1 MKGYRDNGGGG
12 GGFGAR
18 SKTVYDDVFGGPP
31 KFGATTL
38 PPRLEDY
45 TEIFQGFH
53 ASRGSSIPVLD
64 LPPPSEESDDVW
76 FDVQS
81 SKLDYSE
88 VFGGFNCLDFAV
100 SYEEL
105 FNSSKVGDDDSSD
118 EVWTPAQT
126 ESPSDESD
134 PYASLET
141 NQHVSTADPNQL
153 FGVKLQNEP
162 NMAAE
167 KDIENDSQF
176 LDLCG
181 STVLD
186 NQALPSNMENENL
199 FSLANNDRCASTDFD
214 GVAEGKRLKK
224 SLSQPLDSVCG
235 TERYGSD
242 ISHLVG
248 DQKAYPVATRPVR
261 SLSGVSLKTQPSHL
275 PPPSRPPPALTSKK
289 GDTGSFNLKLK
300 TSKSYAFERIPG
312 DQSPPYFD
320 VEIDASSSAAADAA
334 AMKDAVEQAQAKL
347 RSAKELMDRKKE
359 GLQCRSK
366 LRMENNVGDKKGR
379 VNEDYE
385 RANSFGGKR
394 INGSIERDS
403 TRTRLEVREESQN
416 MNIIK
421 DVKGSVDGERN
432 ITETGKTIERKT
444 VKEQKMHL
452 VLDETKGTVASRE
465 VTQPFENIVMRQVKD
480 AGILEPDARS
490 RGFKQNNKVV
500 LESSQQ
506 KEDGKNIQ
514 ERELCGLVENDE
526 TRETLDRTH
535 REEEHLKEPTI
546 AQKACQPRETEK
558 RFFVSQQHGEIKTPS
573 DADESEMY
581 ENLIEIQLKDN
592 DMETGRKLVGAN
604 EKVVIANPLK
614 NDNKRKAL
622 GMGSDPYDWEDLDI
636 GFQDATEKE
645 HEKVLKE
652 TEEQDEKEAQQLV
665 PPEIAIIQSE
675 EEEDHE
681 EGSERIVKDPFC
693 WEDYEKMPVKA
704 SEQWLEESDKISETV
719 SEHEENKKEQTPDHI
734 EEILQE
740 DLMQDE
746 DKIKAEEALKQDEKV
761 EKKEKACA
769 KDDNAQTLNHA
780 EANENTDTIHEMDC
794 NSEENRRL
802 LNDHGREESKKGE
815 EAVSENDGI
824 EKEQEGI
831 KWDDDNKRLSSNE
844 ENESSTGENSE
855 ASDVAYQ
862 VDDNEILQATGD
874 VQQDIPNE
882 INEATPETL
891 FTVKNGKPRS
901 NGHNEKVEG
910 TVDQIHEVGEESF
923 SSSGLNQKDMQ
934 GVKVEVRI
942 AGVPNTISSNESAGK
957 IYGVNVIGQTPMG
970 NDKRTSESKNS
981 INFTHNHE
989 GKRTNA
995 HPEGRTTT
1003 STYPQVAKEW
1013 VEAETKPLTD
1023 QVDSLRNTNN
1033 PASKVA
1039 GRSMERKDEIRNKVV
1054 SEDREKEEKLQRERE
1069 LENERLRKIEEE
1081 RERQIEREKD
1091 RMAVDRATLEA
1102 RERAFA
1108 ETRERAERAAVDRA
1122 TAEFRQRALAE
1133 ARERLEKACAEARER
1148 SLAEKAM
1155 EGRLRV
1161 EKATAEARERA
1172 ERSVGDKF
1180 SASKS
1185 STMRQNSLSSDLP
1198 DSQFQKAGSFS
1209 GLRYSQ
1215 TAAQNGGEDESPQ
1228 RCKARLE
1235 RHQRTADRAAKALA
1249 EKNMR
1254 DLVAQKE
1261 QAERNRLAEVLD
1273 AEVKRWCSGKQG
1285 NLRAL
1290 LSTLQYILGSDSGWQ
1305 PVPLTEVIT
1314 TAAVKKA
1321 YRKATLCVHPDKLQ
1335 QRGATIQ
1342 QKYICEKV
1350 FDLLKEAWNKFNS
1363 EER

>member
-12 GGFGAR
+12 GGGFGAR
-18 SKTVYDDVFGGPP
+18 NKTVYDDVFGGPP

-64 LPPPSEESDDVW
+64 LPPPSEECDDVW

-88 VFGGFNCLDFAV
+88 VFGGFNGLDFAV

-105 FNSSKVGDDDSSD
+105 
-118 EVWTPAQT
+118 TPVQS

-141 NQHVSTADPNQL
+141 NQHVPNADASQL
-153 FGVKLQNEP
+153 FSVKLHNEP
-162 NMAAE
+162 NMEAE
-167 KDIENDSQF
+167 KDMENDSQF
-176 LDLCG
+176 LDLPG

-186 NQALPSNMENENL
+186 NQALPSNMENEKS
-199 FSLANNDRCASTDFD
+199 FSLANNDRCASKDFG

-235 TERYGSD
+235 TERYGCDVSN
-242 ISHLVG
+242 LVG
-248 DQKAYPVATRPVR
+248 DQKAYPVGTRPVL
-261 SLSGVSLKTQPSHL
+261 SVSGVSLKTQPSHL

-289 GDTGSFNLKLK
+289 GDTGSSNLKLK
-300 TSKSYAFERIPG
+300 TSKSYAFERMTG

-359 GLQCRSK
+359 GLQGRSR

-394 INGSIERDS
+394 MNGSIERDS
-403 TRTRLEVREESQN
+403 TRTRLDVREESQN
-416 MNIIK
+416 IKIIK

-432 ITETGKTIERKT
+432 KTEGGKPIERKT
-444 VKEQKMHL
+444 EKEHKMHL

-465 VTQPFENIVMRQVKD
+465 VTQPFENVVRRQVKD

-500 LESSQQ
+500 LESFHQT
-506 KEDGKNIQ
+506 EDGKNQQ
-514 ERELCGLVENDE
+514 EREPLVENDK
-526 TRETLDRTH
+526 TKETLDSSH

-546 AQKACQPRETEK
+546 AQKTCQPREMEK
-558 RFFVSQQHGEIKTPS
+558 KFFVSQQHGEIKALS
-573 DADESEMY
+573 DADDSELY

-592 DMETGRKLVGAN
+592 DMETGIKLVGAN
-604 EKVVIANPLK
+604 EKVVIENLLK
-614 NDNKRKAL
+614 NDNERKAL
-622 GMGSDPYDWEDLDI
+622 GMGSDPYDWEDLDV
-636 GFQDATEKE
+636 GFHDTTEKE
-645 HEKVLKE
+645 HERGLKE
-652 TEEQDEKEAQQLV
+652 TEVQDEKEAQQLV
-665 PPEIAIIQSE
+665 PPEIAIIQSK
-675 EEEDHE
+675 EEDHE
-681 EGSERIVKDPFC
+681 EGTERIVKDPFC
-693 WEDYEKMPVKA
+693 WEDDEKMPVNA
-704 SEQWLEESDKISETV
+704 SEQWSEESDKISETV
-719 SEHEENKKEQTPDHI
+719 SEQEQYKKEQTPDHI

-740 DLMQDE
+740 DFMQNE
-746 DKIKAEEALKQDEKV
+746 DKIKAEEAIEQDEKV
-761 EKKEKACA
+761 KEKEKACA
-769 KDDNAQTLNHA
+769 KDDNVQTLNHA
-780 EANENTDTIHEMDC
+780 AANENTDTSHGIDC
-794 NSEENRRL
+794 NSVGNRIL
-802 LNDHGREESKKGE
+802 LNDNEREESKAGK

-844 ENESSTGENSE
+844 ENESTTGENSE
-855 ASDVAYQ
+855 ASDVVYQ
-862 VDDNEILQATGD
+862 ADDNEILEATED
-874 VQQDIPNE
+874 VQQDIPSERNE
-882 INEATPETL
+882 VTPETL

-910 TVDQIHEVGEESF
+910 TVDQIHEVGEDSF
-923 SSSGLNQKDMQ
+923 SSSGLNQSDMQ
-934 GVKVEVRI
+934 GVKVEVRV
-942 AGVPNTISSNESAGK
+942 AGVPSSISSIESAGK
-957 IYGVNVIGQTPMG
+957 IYGVNVVGQTPMG
-970 NDKRTSESKNS
+970 NDKRTFESKNS

-989 GKRTNA
+989 GKRTNV
-995 HPEGRTTT
+995 HPDGRTNTT
-1003 STYPQVAKEW
+1003 TYPQVAKEW
-1013 VEAETKPLTD
+1013 VEAETKPLSD

-1033 PASKVA
+1033 AASKVA
-1039 GRSMERKDEIRNKVV
+1039 GRSMERKDEIRNKAV

-1185 STMRQNSLSSDLP
+1185 STMRQNSLSSV
-1198 DSQFQKAGSFS
+1198 SIYYF
-1209 GLRYSQ
+1209 
-1215 TAAQNGGEDESPQ
+1215 
-1228 RCKARLE
+1228 
-1235 RHQRTADRAAKALA
+1235 
-1249 EKNMR
+1249 
-1254 DLVAQKE
+1254 
-1261 QAERNRLAEVLD
+1261 
-1273 AEVKRWCSGKQG
+1273 
-1285 NLRAL
+1285 
-1290 LSTLQYILGSDSGWQ
+1290 
-1305 PVPLTEVIT
+1305 
-1314 TAAVKKA
+1314 
-1321 YRKATLCVHPDKLQ
+1321 
-1335 QRGATIQ
+1335 
-1342 QKYICEKV
+1342 
-1350 FDLLKEAWNKFNS
+1350 
-1363 EER
+1363 

>member
-1 MKGYRDNGGGG
+1 MKSYRDNGGGG

-18 SKTVYDDVFGGPP
+18 NKTVYDDVFGGPP

-38 PPRLEDY
+38 PPRVEDY

-88 VFGGFNCLDFAV
+88 VFGGFNGLDFAV

-118 EVWTPAQT
+118 EVWTPAQS

-162 NMAAE
+162 NMEAE
-167 KDIENDSQF
+167 KDMVNDSQF

-181 STVLD
+181 STVID
-186 NQALPSNMENENL
+186 NQALPSNMENEKL
-199 FSLANNDRCASTDFD
+199 FSLANNDRCASKDFG

-235 TERYGSD
+235 TERYGCD

-248 DQKAYPVATRPVR
+248 DQKADPVGTRPVLFV
-261 SLSGVSLKTQPSHL
+261 SDVSLKTQPSHL

-289 GDTGSFNLKLK
+289 GDTGSSNLKLK
-300 TSKSYAFERIPG
+300 TSKSYAFERMTG

-320 VEIDASSSAAADAA
+320 VEIDATSSAAADAA

-359 GLQCRSK
+359 GLQGRSK

-394 INGSIERDS
+394 MNGSIERDS
-403 TRTRLEVREESQN
+403 TRTRLEVRGESQN
-416 MNIIK
+416 MKIIK

-432 ITETGKTIERKT
+432 VTEAGKTIERKT
-444 VKEQKMHL
+444 MKEHKMHL
-452 VLDETKGTVASRE
+452 VLDETKGTVSARE
-465 VTQPFENIVMRQVKD
+465 VTQPFENVVRRQVKD
-480 AGILEPDARS
+480 GGIAEPDARS
-490 RGFKQNNKVV
+490 RGFKQNNKAV
-500 LESSQQ
+500 LESFQQ
-506 KEDGKNIQ
+506 KEDGKHIQ
-514 ERELCGLVENDE
+514 EREFCGLVENDE
-526 TRETLDRTH
+526 ARETLDRSH

-546 AQKACQPRETEK
+546 AQKTCQPRETGK
-558 RFFVSQQHGEIKTPS
+558 KFFVSQQHGEVKTPS
-573 DADESEMY
+573 DADESEFY

-604 EKVVIANPLK
+604 EKVVIENLLK
-614 NDNKRKAL
+614 NDNKREAHGK
-622 GMGSDPYDWEDLDI
+622 SDPYDWEDLDV
-636 GFQDATEKE
+636 GFHDATEKE
-645 HEKVLKE
+645 HDKGLKE
-652 TEEQDEKEAQQLV
+652 TEEQDEKEAQQPV

-681 EGSERIVKDPFC
+681 EVSESIVKDSFC
-693 WEDYEKMPVKA
+693 WEDYEKMSVKA
-704 SEQWLEESDKISETV
+704 SEQWSEESDKISETV
-719 SEHEENKKEQTPDHI
+719 SEHVENKSEQTPDHI

-740 DLMQDE
+740 DVMQNK
-746 DKIKAEEALKQDEKV
+746 DKIKAEEALEQDEKV
-761 EKKEKACA
+761 KKKEKACA
-769 KDDNAQTLNHA
+769 EDDVQTLNHA
-780 EANENTDTIHEMDC
+780 GANENTDTIHEMEC
-794 NSEENRRL
+794 NSEENRKL
-802 LNDHGREESKKGE
+802 LNDHDREESKKGE

-831 KWDDDNKRLSSNE
+831 KWDDDNKRPSSNK

-855 ASDVAYQ
+855 ASDVVYQ

-874 VQQDIPNE
+874 VQLDMPSE
-882 INEATPETL
+882 RNEATPETL
-891 FTVKNGKPRS
+891 FTVENGKPRS

-923 SSSGLNQKDMQ
+923 SSSGLNQNGMQ
-934 GVKVEVRI
+934 GVKVEVRV
-942 AGVPNTISSNESAGK
+942 AGVPNSIYSNESAGK

-970 NDKRTSESKNS
+970 NDKRTSDSKNS

-989 GKRTNA
+989 GKRTNV
-995 HPEGRTTT
+995 HPEGRTNTT
-1003 STYPQVAKEW
+1003 TYPQVAKEW

-1023 QVDSLRNTNN
+1023 QVDSLKNTNN
-1033 PASKVA
+1033 TASKVA
-1039 GRSMERKDEIRNKVV
+1039 GRSMERKDEIRNKAV
-1054 SEDREKEEKLQRERE
+1054 SEDRGKEEKLQKERE

-1091 RMAVDRATLEA
+1091 RMAIDRATLEA

-1122 TAEFRQRALAE
+1122 TAEFRQRALVE

-1185 STMRQNSLSSDLP
+1185 SLMRQNSLSSDLP
-1198 DSQFQKAGSFS
+1198 DLQFQKAGSYS

-1215 TAAQNGGEDESPQ
+1215 TAAQNGGEGESPQ

-1254 DLVAQKE
+1254 DLIAQKE
-1261 QAERNRLAEVLD
+1261 QAERNRLAEGLD